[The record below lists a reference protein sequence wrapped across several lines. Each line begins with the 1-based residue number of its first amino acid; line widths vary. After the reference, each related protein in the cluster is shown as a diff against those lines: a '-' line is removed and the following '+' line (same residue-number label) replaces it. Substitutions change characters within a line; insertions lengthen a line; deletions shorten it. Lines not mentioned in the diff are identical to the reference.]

1 MKLHVLPISSY
12 AQKTLMAFYEMG
24 VAFERI
30 LVNVLDP
37 AESAAFRRLT
47 PLGKNPLLELAD
59 GRRIVESSIIIEYV
73 DQHENK
79 GRRLIPDDPEAA
91 LEVRLRDRFADLYF
105 NTPMS
110 KLAQDPRLPVGENDP
125 RGVRLAKATLDTMF
139 AMTDGDLAQRA
150 WIAGEAFSMADC
162 AMAPALS
169 YLSEI
174 RSFDAYPN
182 LAAYAA
188 RLLARPSYARV
199 SAEAAPFMRMLAGA
213 TPPPA
218 PSPPPSPPRR

>member
-24 VAFERI
+24 VAFDRI
-30 LVNVLDP
+30 VVNVLDP
-37 AESAAFRRLT
+37 VESAAFRKLT

-73 DQHENK
+73 DRHANT
-79 GRRLIPDDPEAA
+79 GHRLIPDDPTAA

-110 KLAQDPRLPVGENDP
+110 KLAQDSRAPVGESDV
-125 RGVRLAKATLDTMF
+125 RGVRLAKAMLDAMF
-139 AMTDGDLAQRA
+139 AMTDSDLAHRA
-150 WIAGEAFSMADC
+150 WVAGDAFSMADC
-162 AMAPALS
+162 AMAPVLA
-169 YLSEI
+169 YLRDI

-182 LAAYAA
+182 LTQYAA
-188 RLLARPSYARV
+188 RLLARPSFVRV
-199 SAEAAPFMRMLAGA
+199 SEEAAPFMSMLAGA
-213 TPPPA
+213 APPP
-218 PSPPPSPPRR
+218 PQPGPLRDRR